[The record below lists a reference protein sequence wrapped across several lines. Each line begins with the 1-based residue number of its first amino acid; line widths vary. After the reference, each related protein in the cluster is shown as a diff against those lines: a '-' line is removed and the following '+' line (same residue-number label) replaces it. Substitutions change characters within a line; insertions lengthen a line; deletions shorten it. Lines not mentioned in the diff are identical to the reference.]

1 MLTTSRDQLFLLRP
15 DWIDQERPW
24 FCMACAVCDPY
35 DEFGG
40 LKNCDIQRPCEED
53 MMQALV
59 GCDPSKEGRASYA
72 TTFTLLRD
80 DGSNRPFDTADDS
93 LDGDLLQVHETNLC
107 LQRERRSVFL
117 KRCDYSSKGQRFLG
131 FRSDGQA
138 MELVP
143 LPGKNDDCSL
153 LSNHHHPRSGEQIY
167 VDTCE
172 KVRDSDTN
180 FWTTY

>member
-1 MLTTSRDQLFLLRP
+1 MWQESP
-15 DWIDQERPW
+15 DESW
-24 FCMACAVCDPY
+24 FCMACAVCDPN

-40 LKNCDIQRPCEED
+40 LKNCNIQQPCEED

-59 GCDPSKEGRASYA
+59 GCDPSKEGRASDT

-80 DGSNRPFDTADDS
+80 GSNRLIDTANDS
-93 LDGDLLQVHETNLC
+93 LDGDQLQVHETNLC
-107 LQRERRSVFL
+107 LQREGRSILL
-117 KRCDYSSKGQRFLG
+117 KRCDSSSKEQRFLG
-131 FRSDGQA
+131 FRSDGKA

-153 LSNHHHPRSGEQIY
+153 LSNQHHPRPGEQIY

-172 KVRDSDTN
+172 LARVSDTS